1 MYPSPASFV
10 PAASTIIEHM
20 VEAALDEGCPDFIDD
35 PFEFK
40 KGAEKALD
48 RLLEAWA
55 RKYGKSNF
63 WTQTGEPIC
72 IVRRETPRHV
82 GTEFDVDEPAEAPAT
97 NALVDAARGR
107 DESGVNEDEARATAA
122 DGEPT
127 TPIAAAQ
134 GLVEPPHY
142 SHDVA
147 VLDGGGYC
155 EDCHVDL
162 SKAEIVAMREY
173 EHHAGPFT
181 VEGKPTF
188 AGIPMPPARQGDPT

>member
-1 MYPSPASFV
+1 MPALAPSSSTWSRRPSTRGAPTS
-10 PAASTIIEHM
+10 STI
-20 VEAALDEGCPDFIDD
+20 PSSSR
-35 PFEFK
+35 
-40 KGAEKALD
+40 KAP
-48 RLLEAWA
+48 RRRSTGSWKTWA